1 MMSDAVSTDKLIKEG
16 KSAYQNGD
24 YLAAVRAFETA
35 QQVYLSQGNSLDAA
49 EMANN
54 CSVAYLQAGDG
65 QAALKAVEGTD
76 VTFAEAGDLR
86 RQGMALGNLGSALEA
101 VDRTEDAVE
110 AYLQSASL
118 LEKAGED
125 QLRANVMHSLSM
137 LQFRTGKQLQAL
149 ASMQNGLQGVK
160 RPTPKQSLLK
170 KLISI
175 PVDMLTKNKKPSND
189 Q

>member
-1 MMSDAVSTDKLIKEG
+1 MSDAVSPDKLAKGG

-24 YLAAVRAFETA
+24 YLAAAHTFEAA
-35 QQVYLSQGNSLDAA
+35 QQGYLSEGDRLNAA

-54 CSVAYLQAGDG
+54 CSVAYLQAGEA
-65 QAALKAVEGTD
+65 QAALQAVEGTEAI
-76 VTFAEAGDLR
+76 FAEAGDLR
-86 RQGMALGNLGSALEA
+86 RQGMALGNLASALEA
-101 VDRTEDAVE
+101 IDRTEEAVE
-110 AYLQSASL
+110 AYQQSASV

-137 LQFRTGKQLQAL
+137 LQFRLGKQLQAL
-149 ASMQNGLQGVK
+149 ASMQSGLEGVK

-170 KLISI
+170 KLVSI
-175 PVDMLTKNKKPSND
+175 PVDMLTRNKKPTND

>member
-1 MMSDAVSTDKLIKEG
+1 MSNAVSPDKLTKEG

-24 YLAAVRAFETA
+24 YLAAAQAFEAA
-35 QQVYLSQGNSLDAA
+35 QQRYLSRGDDLNAA

-65 QAALKAVEGTD
+65 QAALKAVEGTAAI
-76 VTFAEAGDLR
+76 FAEAGDLR
-86 RQGMALGNLGSALEA
+86 RQGMALGNLASALEA
-101 VDRTEDAVE
+101 VDRTEEAVE
-110 AYLQSASL
+110 TYLQSASM

-125 QLRANVMHSLSM
+125 QLRSNVMHSLSM
-137 LQFRTGKQLQAL
+137 LQFRAGKQLQAL
-149 ASMQNGLQGVK
+149 ASMQSGLQGVK

-170 KLISI
+170 KLLSI
-175 PVDMLTKNKKPSND
+175 PVDMLTRNKKSSND

>member
-1 MMSDAVSTDKLIKEG
+1 MTDIISPEKLIKEG

-24 YLAAVRAFETA
+24 YLAAAQAFEAA
-35 QQVYLSQGNSLDAA
+35 QQGYLSQGDGLNAA

-65 QAALKAVEGTD
+65 QAALKAVEAT
-76 VTFAEAGDLR
+76 VAIFAEAGDLR
-86 RQGMALGNLGSALEA
+86 RQGMALGNMASALEA
-101 VDRTEDAVE
+101 VDRTEEAAE
-110 AYLQSASL
+110 AYLQSASM

-137 LQFRTGKQLQAL
+137 LQFRSGKQLQAL
-149 ASMQNGLQGVK
+149 ASMQSGLEGVK

-170 KLISI
+170 KLLRI
-175 PVDMLTKNKKPSND
+175 PMDMLTRNKKTAND